1 MKYGHGPDAPSPV
14 GRGSHVVTTAL
25 HRAID
30 FLPIG
35 NGVTGSHSK
44 DPVGSSTHE
53 MREDVESPMSLAKRS
68 SLLLAIA
75 RVLYV
80 NGQTTDET
88 LAAVGRLAR
97 SLRLRATMVPRW
109 GELHLEAEDRDARL
123 VSVVAANPSGVHMI
137 RVASIA
143 RKVEDIEVG
152 RLAPASAMNEV
163 AAIAQ
168 APPLPTWLFALAA
181 AVGAVS
187 LAMIFGVRQ
196 PGAVALIF
204 LSAGAGGIVRRLL
217 AQHSTNLYV
226 QPLAASLLA
235 GLIGGLAVHWG
246 ESSPLRLVAL
256 CPCLVLVPGP
266 HLLNG
271 ALDLLQSRIQIGAAR
286 LLYAGLVLAAIAT
299 GLLLGLAL
307 VGQTLTVAPL
317 GRTVPLWQ
325 DMVFAGVVAACYGIY
340 YSMPLRMLAWPAA
353 VGMVAH
359 ALRFVALSQ
368 LHVSVTIGVLM
379 ASIFVGLVITPVARR
394 RHLPFAAIGFASVVS
409 MLPGSYIFR
418 MAGGLVRISDG
429 SPPTVHLITGTIAGG
444 ATAILV
450 ILAMGIGLLGP
461 KLLLDGLAEKSR
473 WSGVEPESFS
483 LYG

>member
-1 MKYGHGPDAPSPV
+1 M
-14 GRGSHVVTTAL
+14 L
-25 HRAID
+25 
-30 FLPIG
+30 
-35 NGVTGSHSK
+35 
-44 DPVGSSTHE
+44 
-53 MREDVESPMSLAKRS
+53 
-68 SLLLAIA
+68 
-75 RVLYV
+75 
-80 NGQTTDET
+80 
-88 LAAVGRLAR
+88 
-97 SLRLRATMVPRW
+97 PRW

-137 RVASIA
+137 RVQSMA
-143 RKVEDIEVG
+143 RFVEDIEVG
-152 RLAPASAMNEV
+152 HLAPASAMKEV

-187 LAMIFGVRQ
+187 LAMIFGVRH
-196 PGAVALIF
+196 PSAAALIF
-204 LSAGAGGIVRRLL
+204 LSAGVGGIVRRLL
-217 AQHSTNLYV
+217 ARHSTNLYA
-226 QPLAASLLA
+226 QPFVASLLA

-246 ESSPLRLVAL
+246 ASSPLRLVAL

-286 LLYAGLVLAAIAT
+286 LLYAGLVLVAIAS

-307 VGQTLTVAPL
+307 VGQTLTVTPL
-317 GRTVPLWQ
+317 GRAVPLWQ

-340 YSMPLRMLAWPAA
+340 YSMPLPMLAWPVAA
-353 VGMVAH
+353 GAVAH
-359 ALRFVALSQ
+359 ALRWVALSQ
-368 LHVSVTIGVLM
+368 FHVSAAIGVLM
-379 ASIFVGLVITPVARR
+379 ASLFVGFVITPVARR

-418 MAGGLVRISDG
+418 MAGGLVKIADG
-429 SPPTVHLITGTIAGG
+429 SPPTVPLITGTIADGS
-444 ATAILV
+444 TAILV

-461 KLLLDGLAEKSR
+461 KLLLDGPAERSR
-473 WSGVEPESFS
+473 WSGVEPGSFS